1 MPQAVCRRVLQPE
14 PCERVGAP
22 PLNDAA
28 GAQAHVGVGH
38 RQQLVEPML
47 GYHHRGAAALELGQD
62 AHERLGALR
71 VQVGRGFVQHEHGR
85 TARDGG
91 GEGHP
96 LLLAAR
102 QLGQLLAQK
111 PFHAAR
117 LGGGMHAA
125 HGALPRCEP
134 AHVGAAHL
142 HDARQIAGKERARQ
156 PVHQAQ
162 HGGLAVARAPAQH
175 EAAAGSHRQRHVV
188 HAAARCGRGRTRFRF
203 QPPLGFV
210 HVAKRSP
217 VEQHGRRPLAVLRLR
232 HHATFPHTHSP
243 AHTAST
249 ATAARASRAS
259 NPT

>member
-1 MPQAVCRRVLQPE
+1 
-14 PCERVGAP
+14 
-22 PLNDAA
+22 
-28 GAQAHVGVGH
+28 
-38 RQQLVEPML
+38 ML

-125 HGALPRCEP
+125 HGFGGVHPQVLGRKRDLVTHRPHEELAARVLHHHAEALGALPRCEP